1 MILYVQRN
9 DRNNQTGMRNTIS
22 SLWDDPW
29 VVAKRSAHVLD
40 ISSDAIYSHFVY
52 QHSLLGKNLRVL
64 FHCIG
69 IDFEEKEDLDMV
81 KQMTDIVFSHL
92 AEQFQTIAV
101 IRKEPDMAYNSLFL
115 FNSVSVDGRRVF
127 QDRNLTYTKIIDNL
141 QSMTGQFINVKA
153 SSNVFFTNLDNNRL
167 NYVPHGSC
175 SQI

>member
-29 VVAKRSAHVLD
+29 VVTKRSAHVLD

-52 QHSLLGKNLRVL
+52 QHSFLGKNLRVL

-69 IDFEEKEDLDMV
+69 IDFQEMEDLGMV

-101 IRKEPDMAYNSLFL
+101 IRKEPDMSYNSLFL

-127 QDRNLTYTKIIDNL
+127 QDRNLTYAKIIDNL
-141 QSMTGQFINVKA
+141 QIVTGQFINVKA
-153 SSNVFFTNLDNNRL
+153 SSNVFFTNLDNNRI
-167 NYVPHGSC
+167 NYVPHGIC
-175 SQI
+175 LQI